1 MVILVQQAMKHRYCF
16 STTLRFLKFAT
27 RPYQAFVT
35 VGYVASA
42 GITHISSPN
51 ILTFF
56 AATKYVTTDVL
67 FTIES

>member
-1 MVILVQQAMKHRYCF
+1 MIAVMFCSVIIFMQQAMKHRYRFF
-16 STTLRFLKFAT
+16 STFCFLKFAT

-51 ILTFF
+51 I
-56 AATKYVTTDVL
+56 
-67 FTIES
+67 